1 MAENHRESIK
11 SRLRKPRVNQIED
24 KTTASKC
31 SSIDET
37 PRISFLIPTT
47 AGIPMNIEIIDTPF
61 EPENIIIQVT
71 NQQPDQLQN
80 TWRQETL
87 SHQYSSQDAR
97 PNGFLE
103 EYKVEH
109 VMNGYEIC
117 CSSRLPDVDKDHSWS
132 VFGDQQDNSVAH
144 KTIKKHRRR
153 VNQVDLDKIQ
163 DEQQKKNIK
172 RSRNYRVEKKCE

>member
-1 MAENHRESIK
+1 M
-11 SRLRKPRVNQIED
+11 RKPGVNQIED

-31 SSIDET
+31 SSTDDT
-37 PRISFLIPTT
+37 PRSSFLIPTT
-47 AGIPMNIEIIDTPF
+47 AGIPVKITTTATMNIEIIDTPF
-61 EPENIIIQVT
+61 DPENIIIQVT

-87 SHQYSSQDAR
+87 SHQYSSQEAGKL
-97 PNGFLE
+97 NGFLE
-103 EYKVEH
+103 ECKVEH
-109 VMNGYEIC
+109 VMNGHEIC
-117 CSSRLPDVDKDHSWS
+117 CSSRLQDVDKDPFWS

-144 KTIKKHRRR
+144 KTIKKHRGR

-172 RSRNYRVEKKCE
+172 RSRNYRVEKRYEEK